1 MICRH
6 IPMRSGRRSSFRELV
21 AYITHAKDKAVRIG
35 EVRVTNCHQQEAQD
49 AVLEVLAT
57 QLQNQRDD
65 LNIEYG
71 RLELEQATYAEPRR
85 IDDEARQ
92 KLGMV
97 DPRPQD
103 IRLLR

>member
-1 MICRH
+1 M
-6 IPMRSGRRSSFRELV
+6 
-21 AYITHAKDKAVRIG
+21 KAIG
-35 EVRVTNCHQQEAQD
+35 AL
-49 AVLEVLAT
+49 AVLTLLAATLISALGVVWTRHESRVLFVSLTA
-57 QLQNQRDD
+57 LQNQRDA

-92 KLGMV
+92 KLGML

-103 IRLLR
+103 IRLLRR

>member
-1 MICRH
+1 MNAL
-6 IPMRSGRRSSFRELV
+6 GAAGVLLLLV
-21 AYITHAKDKAVRIG
+21 AVIG
-35 EVRVTNCHQQEAQD
+35 SALGVVWTRHESRVLFVQ
-49 AVLEVLAT
+49 LT
-57 QLQNQRDD
+57 QLQRQRDD

-71 RLELEQATYAEPRR
+71 RLELEQATWAEPRR
-85 IDDEARQ
+85 IDDEARR

>member
-1 MICRH
+1 MKVISLLVSVALLLVVVASALGVVWTRH
-6 IPMRSGRRSSFRELV
+6 ES
-21 AYITHAKDKAVRIG
+21 
-35 EVRVTNCHQQEAQD
+35 RVLFVQLTA
-49 AVLEVLAT
+49 
-57 QLQNQRDD
+57 LQNQRDD

-71 RLELEQATYAEPRR
+71 RQELEQATYAEPRR

-97 DPRPQD
+97 EPRPQD

>member
-1 MICRH
+1 M
-6 IPMRSGRRSSFRELV
+6 
-21 AYITHAKDKAVRIG
+21 KAIG
-35 EVRVTNCHQQEAQD
+35 
-49 AVLEVLAT
+49 AVSVLILLLTVLASALAVVWT
-57 QLQNQRDD
+57 RHESRVLFVSLTALQNERDE

-85 IDDEARQ
+85 IDDEARS

>member
-1 MICRH
+1 MKVISASVSIILLCAVVTSALGVVWTRH
-6 IPMRSGRRSSFRELV
+6 ES
-21 AYITHAKDKAVRIG
+21 
-35 EVRVTNCHQQEAQD
+35 RVLFVQLTA
-49 AVLEVLAT
+49 
-57 QLQNQRDD
+57 LQNQRDD
-65 LNIEYG
+65 SNIEYG

-92 KLGMV
+92 KLGMI

>member
-1 MICRH
+1 M
-6 IPMRSGRRSSFRELV
+6 
-21 AYITHAKDKAVRIG
+21 KATSALLTFG
-35 EVRVTNCHQQEAQD
+35 LLL
-49 AVLEVLAT
+49 AVLASALGVVWTRHESRILFVQLTA
-57 QLQNQRDD
+57 LQNQRDD

-92 KLGMV
+92 KLGMI

>member
-1 MICRH
+1 MKAIGAICLL
-6 IPMRSGRRSSFRELV
+6 MLL
-21 AYITHAKDKAVRIG
+21 A
-35 EVRVTNCHQQEAQD
+35 
-49 AVLEVLAT
+49 AVLTSALGVVWTRHESRVLFVNLTA
-57 QLQNQRDD
+57 LQNQRDE

-71 RLELEQATYAEPRR
+71 KLELEQATYAEPRR

>member
-1 MICRH
+1 MKAFGVLCLL
-6 IPMRSGRRSSFRELV
+6 SLLV
-21 AYITHAKDKAVRIG
+21 A
-35 EVRVTNCHQQEAQD
+35 
-49 AVLEVLAT
+49 VLASAIGVVWT
-57 QLQNQRDD
+57 RHESRVLLVNLTSLQNQRDE

-71 RLELEQATYAEPRR
+71 KLELEQATYAEPRR

>member
-1 MICRH
+1 
-6 IPMRSGRRSSFRELV
+6 MRVIGALLV
-21 AYITHAKDKAVRIG
+21 FALLLAVIASALG
-35 EVRVTNCHQQEAQD
+35 VVWTQHESRVLFVSLT
-49 AVLEVLAT
+49 T
-57 QLQNQRDD
+57 MQNQRDD

-71 RLELEQATYAEPRR
+71 KLELEQATYAEPRR
-85 IDDEARQ
+85 VDEEARQ

>member
-1 MICRH
+1 VKLISTVICALL
-6 IPMRSGRRSSFRELV
+6 LV
-21 AYITHAKDKAVRIG
+21 AAVASALGVVWTRH
-35 EVRVTNCHQQEAQD
+35 ESRVLFVQ
-49 AVLEVLAT
+49 LT

-92 KLGMV
+92 MLGMV